1 MSVPIARTVD
11 ELKRTVAE
19 WRSKGESIAVVPTMG
34 ALHAGHLSL
43 VQAALDTAD
52 ETRVISSIM

>member
-43 VQAALDTAD
+43 V
-52 ETRVISSIM
+52 